1 MNFMWTTP
9 KVHCGT
15 RVLAL
20 FEEKMLCPCIIHRS
34 LHQSRYHLCL
44 SDEFQMKFKGERF
57 EYALLFDR
65 GVIVMAPVE
74 LSYYYGYE
82 AEQFSFYRIPKLL
95 FTDSRFAGI
104 STDAKLLYGVLL
116 DRMSLSMKNG
126 WHDNQGR
133 VYIIFTLDDVA
144 ETLGCKTE
152 KAIKLF
158 HELDTKKGVGLI
170 ERVRQG
176 QGRAS
181 LIYVKNFAGERQTS
195 EKPKSRPRKN
205 ESQDFSHLS
214 EKEQTALLVIMER
227 DEVSPSLGQAK
238 RLKELSEE
246 GKLDANV
253 MDVLLR
259 EDKSLA
265 RKVTLKND
273 RLQKY
278 FPPSYTP
285 KQMEEVIIRLLDQW
299 QRKKMREQER

>member
-1 MNFMWTTP
+1 M
-9 KVHCGT
+9 
-15 RVLAL
+15 
-20 FEEKMLCPCIIHRS
+20 
-34 LHQSRYHLCL
+34 

-195 EKPKSRPRKN
+195 EKPRVVRLSIVILTGVKKKYIPKKNKSRPL
-205 ESQDFSHLS
+205 F
-214 EKEQTALLVIMER
+214 
-227 DEVSPSLGQAK
+227 
-238 RLKELSEE
+238 
-246 GKLDANV
+246 
-253 MDVLLR
+253 
-259 EDKSLA
+259 
-265 RKVTLKND
+265 
-273 RLQKY
+273 
-278 FPPSYTP
+278 
-285 KQMEEVIIRLLDQW
+285 
-299 QRKKMREQER
+299 